1 MFLQS
6 VQNLI
11 NNILWAVRTIER
23 KSGVRESLEPLS
35 FLSPIAFWASERPGF
50 CLFSQSAI
58 IFLSVPSLFEAQDGE
73 GQGSAHGHQG
83 AGLLCQD
90 QVPQGAP
97 AQGGKSDKAE
107 EKKLECEITC
117 LCPGQQWSGPSS
129 NRDRLVEQ
137 LSLVFDLSSFHT

>member
-1 MFLQS
+1 MKGSQGSQRAL
-6 VQNLI
+6 
-11 NNILWAVRTIER
+11 
-23 KSGVRESLEPLS
+23 G
-35 FLSPIAFWASERPGF
+35 PIVFWASDRPGF

-73 GQGSAHGHQG
+73 GKGSAHGHQG

-107 EKKLECEITC
+107 KKKLESEITYV
-117 LCPGQQWSGPSS
+117 CPGQQWSCPSS
-129 NRDRLVEQ
+129 HRDRLVEQ
-137 LSLVFDLSSFHT
+137 LSLVFDLSSFHTQRCSKPHLQDDKVYVKNW